1 MIKDIPPNI
10 QNIVETQEQGKK
22 QPNKKLSK
30 NLSRYTNQRSY
41 TGWQKKKSV
50 CERYSPIFAVRDAK

>member
-41 TGWQKKKSV
+41 TGWQKKKKCV
-50 CERYSPIFAVRDAK
+50 